1 MQAQLQFTPQLRGW
15 IVHNIDRGIP
25 PAPLV
30 RGLIGQGFDPQVAGA
45 LVETFWSARSRG
57 ATLPGQTIGP
67 EQIEAAAYRYQP
79 SRLGSAQT
87 IVADGQRVRVALRHA
102 QPTLAV
108 LDNVLSE
115 AECTALMALAAPRL
129 MPSTIVDPASGQD
142 VATASRSSDGMFF
155 RLEENALVARID
167 RRVSQ
172 LMNLPLENGEGLQV
186 LRYRPGAQSTPHYD
200 FLMPT
205 NGANLASI
213 ERSGQ
218 RVSTLIMYLNDVAGG
233 GETVFP
239 ESGIEVAPRQGGALH
254 FEYCNSEGQLDPRSL
269 HAGAPVSAGE
279 KWIVTKWMRQRKFV
293 PAG

>member
-30 RGLIGQGFDPQVAGA
+30 RGMIGQGFDPQVACA

-57 ATLPGQTIGP
+57 MPLPEQTIGP
-67 EQIEAAAYRYQP
+67 EQIEAAAYRYEP
-79 SRLGSAQT
+79 SRLRLA
-87 IVADGQRVRVALRHA
+87 ADGQRVRLALRHA

-108 LDNVLSE
+108 LDDVLSA
-115 AECTALMALAAPRL
+115 AECAELLALAAPRL
-129 MPSTIVDPASGQD
+129 TPSTIVDPASGQD
-142 VATASRSSDGMFF
+142 MTAASRSSDGMFF
-155 RLEENALVARID
+155 RLEENPLVARID

-186 LRYRPGAQSTPHYD
+186 LRYRPGAQSTPHFD
-200 FLMPT
+200 FLMPI

-213 ERSGQ
+213 GRSGQ

-239 ESGIEVAPRQGGALH
+239 ESGIEVAPRQGGGLY

>member
-15 IVHNIDRGIP
+15 IIHNIDRGIP

-30 RGLIGQGFDPQVAGA
+30 RDMIGQGFAPQLACA

-57 ATLPGQTIGP
+57 TPLPEQTIGP
-67 EQIEAAAYRYQP
+67 EQIEAAAYRYEP
-79 SRLGSAQT
+79 SRLGRAT
-87 IVADGQRVRVALRHA
+87 DGQRVRVALRHA
-102 QPTLAV
+102 QPMLAV
-108 LDNVLSE
+108 LDNVLSA
-115 AECTALMALAAPRL
+115 AECAELMALAAPRL
-129 MPSTIVDPASGQD
+129 APSTIVDPESGQD
-142 VATASRSSDGMFF
+142 MAAASRSSEGMFF
-155 RLEENALVARID
+155 RLEENPLVARID

-186 LRYRPGAQSTPHYD
+186 LRYRPGAQSTPHFD
-200 FLMPT
+200 FLMPI
-205 NGANLASI
+205 NGANLASL

-218 RVSTLIMYLNDVAGG
+218 RVSTLIMYLNDVVGG

-239 ESGIEVAPRQGGALH
+239 ESGIEVAPRQGGALY
-254 FEYCNSEGQLDPRSL
+254 FEYCNSAGQLDPRSL